1 MSSIWSLGSK
11 SNFGFSP
18 QVLSTTLSSSPSPSG
33 TEVSGGLGTD
43 SMILCHSCITSL
55 SSDSSPSSSPLSTF
69 IFSKIPSRS
78 SELALTIALLDTFCS
93 ARLSSTRPRS
103 TRRLPSTSISLST
116 SNSRCFFRTACCTNS
131 LFSLINLMSSIIRYN
146 IITMIRELLPLDF
159 PELLKEIP
167 DAPKQLRYEGE
178 LPKES
183 NKLLTIVGSRKY
195 SSYGREICESII
207 FGLSG
212 SPVTIISGLALGID
226 SIAHRAALR
235 AGLQTI
241 AIPGSGLDRKV
252 LHPHSHV
259 NLAEEIIENGGGL
272 ISEYD
277 DTMPSGAWAFP
288 RRNRIMA
295 GMCHATL
302 IIEAEKKSGT
312 L

>member
-1 MSSIWSLGSK
+1 
-11 SNFGFSP
+11 
-18 QVLSTTLSSSPSPSG
+18 
-33 TEVSGGLGTD
+33 
-43 SMILCHSCITSL
+43 MIH
-55 SSDSSPSSSPLSTF
+55 
-69 IFSKIPSRS
+69 
-78 SELALTIALLDTFCS
+78 
-93 ARLSSTRPRS
+93 
-103 TRRLPSTSISLST
+103 
-116 SNSRCFFRTACCTNS
+116 
-131 LFSLINLMSSIIRYN
+131 
-146 IITMIRELLPLDF
+146 ELLPPDF

-167 DAPKQLRYEGE
+167 DAPTRLRYEGK
-178 LPKES
+178 LPNNG
-183 NKLLTIVGSRKY
+183 NKLLAVVGSRKY
-195 SSYGREICESII
+195 TSYGREMCESII
-207 FGLSG
+207 SGLTG
-212 SPVTIISGLALGID
+212 SPITIVSGLALGID

-259 NLAEEIIENGGGL
+259 NLANEIIENGGGL

-312 L
+312 LITSRLATEYNREVGCVPGPVNSPTSDGAHMLIRLGAALIRDANDVRELLGLKRTDENPTLVDIEELSDEEKVFIKILEKPSPRDELIRKSKLDISTASATLSLLEIKGLIMEELGEVRKTF